1 MNHRARTVAIAGVAV
16 VAVGLMSAQVAAIA
30 TEREFV
36 TDRAVT
42 VGLSERNGED
52 MWTYIM
58 RQETGFR
65 RTIVNYAPSDD
76 AATMLV
82 ACLALAGHDARTL
95 DHGGYAWTAP
105 TLEERPRFDAD
116 LLRCRIAHPFPG

>member
-1 MNHRARTVAIAGVAV
+1 MAAIMCATV
-16 VAVGLMSAQVAAIA
+16 VGLTSAQVVAIA

-36 TDRAVT
+36 NDRAMA

-76 AATMLV
+76 AASMLV

-105 TLEERPRFDAD
+105 TLDEGPRFDAD
-116 LLRCRIAHPFPG
+116 LLHCRIAHPFPG